1 MSQEL
6 VVNNFLK
13 NIHPKNSS
21 PYIYYNNNIYPYIYP
36 YLEKSKSI
44 CNKISNTITSY
55 YTFFNDV
62 KDTYIELKR
71 LNEYEQLR
79 KDYYE
84 REVGSKIVI
93 IDENDNLEN

>member
-13 NIHPKNSS
+13 NIHPKNST
-21 PYIYYNNNIYPYIYP
+21 PYIYYNNNIYPYLYP

-44 CNKISNTITSY
+44 YNSISNKITSY
-55 YTFFNDV
+55 YTFLSDV
-62 KDTYIELKR
+62 KDSYIELKR

-79 KDYYE
+79 LEYYE
-84 REVGSKIVI
+84 REVGSKILI
-93 IDENDNLEN
+93 IDDDK

>member
-13 NIHPKNSS
+13 NIHPKNSN
-21 PYIYYNNNIYPYIYP
+21 PYIYFSNSIYPTIYP
-36 YLEKSKSI
+36 YLEKSRDI
-44 CNKISNTITSY
+44 YNNITNKITSY
-55 YTFFNDV
+55 YTFLTDV

-79 KDYYE
+79 VDYYE
-84 REVGSKIVI
+84 RELGSKIMI
-93 IDENDNLEN
+93 YDKEIEDK